1 MDQPQD
7 LRLSFSPSPWERV
20 RLAAVMQFQ
29 RTLFVVFVLAWP
41 MIGVA
46 LAVLALSSALPAGAT
61 MWRLVAFC
69 FALMPLVLAISAIG
83 ALIVGG
89 RMREPLNYAFD
100 GAGIHVW
107 TSAFQHSQDWSQVVR
122 MKRTGGFLLFFVS
135 PRQAHAIPLRALPSA
150 QAEAALIA
158 LARAHGVG
166 AAGG

>member
-41 MIGVA
+41 MVGIT
-46 LAVLALSSALPAGAT
+46 LAVIALTSDLPVGAT
-61 MWRLVAFC
+61 VWRLVAFC
-69 FALMPLVLAISAIG
+69 FALMPVVLAISAIG
-83 ALIVGG
+83 ALVVGG

-100 GAGIHVW
+100 GGGVHVW
-107 TSAFQHSQDWSQVVR
+107 TSAFQHTHAWSQIVR
-122 MKRTGGFLLFFVS
+122 MKRSGGFLLLFVS
-135 PRQAHAIPLRALPSA
+135 PRQAHAIPLRVLTGPQETALT
-150 QAEAALIA
+150 A

-166 AAGG
+166 AAAG